1 MRKREGGA
9 QVSSRFAR
17 MLREEEEGLWVR
29 EAVGKL
35 VGWWIQLRYECKDG
49 GFRSMVRYNEE
60 VLNVPLI
67 AWEGR

>member
-9 QVSSRFAR
+9 RVSSRFAR

-35 VGWWIQLRYECKDG
+35 VGWWIQLRYECEDG
-49 GFRSMVRYNEE
+49 GFRFY
-60 VLNVPLI
+60 
-67 AWEGR
+67 G